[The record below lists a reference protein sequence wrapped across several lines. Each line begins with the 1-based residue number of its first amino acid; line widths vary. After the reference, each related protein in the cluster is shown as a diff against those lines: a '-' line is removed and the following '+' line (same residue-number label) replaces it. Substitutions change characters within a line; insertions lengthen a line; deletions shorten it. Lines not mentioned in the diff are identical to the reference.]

1 MPLTEHDVHPELL
14 FNSSSSLCIRD
25 YRWWQFYKPIYH
37 LLKILK
43 ISFGP
48 SQLRFPEILQT
59 CFTCKKTICLGQY
72 QHSNNDTTFDQTEIN
87 NKRQTLVKIWNIS
100 TILGVIGTVL
110 NGMILINFYIERNAL
125 FTVVNVM
132 IW

>member
-1 MPLTEHDVHPELL
+1 M
-14 FNSSSSLCIRD
+14 R
-25 YRWWQFYKPIYH
+25 FYKPS
-37 LLKILK
+37 LLVKRL
-43 ISFGP
+43 
-48 SQLRFPEILQT
+48 
-59 CFTCKKTICLGQY
+59 ICLGQY
-72 QHSNNDTTFDQTEIN
+72 QRSNNDTTFDQTEIN

-125 FTVVNVM
+125 FTVLNVM